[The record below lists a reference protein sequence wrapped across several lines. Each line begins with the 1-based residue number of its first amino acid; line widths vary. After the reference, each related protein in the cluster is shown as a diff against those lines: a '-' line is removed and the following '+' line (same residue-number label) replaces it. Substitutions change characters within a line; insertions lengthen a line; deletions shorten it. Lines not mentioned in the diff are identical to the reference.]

1 LTDNLTTCVPVIF
14 VLFTKKGGAYYTV
27 LLSSQYCLCS
37 KSSTQYLNK
46 GAGEPCAGQAR
57 LKDDPRRARN
67 DPRIWELDANF
78 GAEDPTGSRKIKME
92 NYLKLSLDM
101 RLNDGGNP

>member
-1 LTDNLTTCVPVIF
+1 VYLPS
-14 VLFTKKGGAYYTV
+14 LFFLLRKKVHTV

-57 LKDDPRRARN
+57 LKDDPRSARN
-67 DPRIWELDANF
+67 DPRIWELDANL

-92 NYLKLSLDM
+92 QCSKLSVDI